1 MSDAKDTGSQE
12 TPIDATPEPPATK
25 KSASKPKT
33 TASKP
38 KAGASKSKTGATTA
52 KAEIATVAD
61 AQGPADTPAEGAQAT
76 AEAVEEATEAAKARV
91 DANTTEA
98 NPVVAEAADSAAETV
113 ADAAN
118 EAATE
123 AAATTAAA
131 DAANETAATQA
142 HHPDAPVRTVYVTA
156 PTPPAPKGNRVL
168 GILIGLLA
176 AAVFATIYAAVFALL
191 RIAQG
196 GSPAADLPAFLGSA
210 SFIFPIVILLV
221 AFILWALIVN
231 RAGWWAWI
239 LGSFLIAIAVY
250 TGTVG
255 LAQLFYQVQIPWTEP
270 ALIASAVLARETSV
284 WLGGIL
290 SARGK
295 RLKVR
300 NAEAR
305 AQFDR
310 EEAERR
316 AERERHA

>member
-1 MSDAKDTGSQE
+1 MSESTGTPARKPRKSPAKAAETSDTSAVETSAAAPDEATTDDSAKETTKDT
-12 TPIDATPEPPATK
+12 DAPAAAAN
-25 KSASKPKT
+25 S
-33 TASKP
+33 
-38 KAGASKSKTGATTA
+38 
-52 KAEIATVAD
+52 
-61 AQGPADTPAEGAQAT
+61 DTPAEAADAT
-76 AEAVEEATEAAKARV
+76 AAAVEDATEAAKARV
-91 DANTTEA
+91 DAHTTSA
-98 NPVVAEAADSAAETV
+98 NPAVAEAADSAAETV

-131 DAANETAATQA
+131 DAANETAATEA
-142 HHPDAPVRTVYVTA
+142 HHADAPVRTVYVTA

-191 RIAQG
+191 RLVQG

-210 SFIFPIVILLV
+210 SFIFPIVILLIT
-221 AFILWALIVN
+221 FILWALIVN

-239 LGSFLIAIAVY
+239 LGSFLIGIAVY
-250 TGTVG
+250 AGTVG
-255 LAQLFYQVQIPWTEP
+255 LAQLFYQVQISWTEP
-270 ALIASAVLARETSV
+270 ALIASAVLAREVSV

>member
-1 MSDAKDTGSQE
+1 MSESKDTPAPRARKTTKSTEKATKSDAAD
-12 TPIDATPEPPATK
+12 
-25 KSASKPKT
+25 
-33 TASKP
+33 
-38 KAGASKSKTGATTA
+38 GASGSAAAESPVTPVDPADTT
-52 KAEIATVAD
+52 
-61 AQGPADTPAEGAQAT
+61 DTPAEATADAVKDAT
-76 AEAVEEATEAAKARV
+76 AEAQSQVEAATA
-91 DANTTEA
+91 EA
-98 NPVVAEAADSAAETV
+98 NPAVAEAADSAAETV

-131 DAANETAATQA
+131 DAANETAAIQA

-176 AAVFATIYAAVFALL
+176 AAVFASIYAAVFALL
-191 RIAQG
+191 RLAQG

-210 SFIFPIVILLV
+210 SFIFPIIILLV

-255 LAQLFYQVQIPWTEP
+255 LAQLFYQVQIPWTEA
-270 ALIASAVLARETSV
+270 ALIASAVLARETTV

>member
-1 MSDAKDTGSQE
+1 MAAKKDAK
-12 TPIDATPEPPATK
+12 TPEPTVDQQATVDDAAAK
-25 KSASKPKT
+25 TAKTSKATSSARTTKT
-33 TASKP
+33 T
-38 KAGASKSKTGATTA
+38 KAAAAA
-52 KAEIATVAD
+52 KNTAD
-61 AQGPADTPAEGAQAT
+61 AVNDAT
-76 AEAVEEATEAAKARV
+76 DRAV
-91 DANTTEA
+91 DAVSDAETTLA
-98 NPVVAEAADSAAETV
+98 DAADAAAETV
-113 ADAAN
+113 ADAANEAAAEAAESAKAAEVDAAN

-191 RIAQG
+191 RLAQG